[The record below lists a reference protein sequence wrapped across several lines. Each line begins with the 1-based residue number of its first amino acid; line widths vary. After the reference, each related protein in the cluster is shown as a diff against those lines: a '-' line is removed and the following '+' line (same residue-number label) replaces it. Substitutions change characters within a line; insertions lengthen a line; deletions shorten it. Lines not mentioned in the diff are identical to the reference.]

1 MKDNNFN
8 PQKLYARNVA
18 GSSEILQQK
27 CIGIAGCGGLGS
39 NIAVALARAG
49 VGNMILVDYDLV
61 ELSNLN
67 RQYYFLED
75 IGELKAL
82 ALAKIIKKI
91 NPQINLE
98 VHIRKLRPQD
108 IKQIFGDVDLLI
120 EAFDKA
126 ESKKWLIDSWLK
138 MQSIKP
144 IICGSGMGGLGKTA
158 ALKVEKSG
166 NIIICGDQFSEMSQ
180 GLAAPRVAI
189 VANMQANEAL
199 QYLVNCHNSS
209 KGKL

>member
-1 MKDNNFN
+1 MKNNKFN
-8 PQKLYARNVA
+8 PQELYARNVA
-18 GSSEILQQK
+18 GSSEILQEK
-27 CIGIAGCGGLGS
+27 SIGLAGCGGLGS

-49 VGNMILVDYDLV
+49 VGNMILVDFDLV

-67 RQYYFLED
+67 RQYYFRED

-98 VHIRKLRPQD
+98 VHIRKLRPKD

-138 MQSIKP
+138 LQSVKP
-144 IICGSGMGGLGKTA
+144 IICGSGMGGLGNSA

-166 NIIICGDQFSEMSQ
+166 NIIMCGDQFSEMSQ

-199 QYLVNCHNSS
+199 EYLVKNHQQD
-209 KGKL
+209 KG